1 MNFYPIYLDRIE
13 RLGRSDHLA
22 DKTSDADERFW
33 TAIRKLVRAFYD
45 PPLSG
50 HRAAVVREWANL
62 AGPLFAAPETGMP
75 SAAAAKWLQ
84 AWDGTDNSI
93 DNPTVRARLSEF
105 RLKRA
110 QASIGSE
117 ATIEQAKEL
126 LTTVDDA
133 NPNHAWVRLVE
144 RR

>member
-1 MNFYPIYLDRIE
+1 MIWQTDTTTGGSID
-13 RLGRSDHLA
+13 S
-22 DKTSDADERFW
+22 DERFW
-33 TAIRKLVRAFYD
+33 TAIRKLVREFYD

-75 SAAAAKWLQ
+75 SSAASKWLQ

-93 DNPTVRARLSEF
+93 ENPEVRKRLSEF

-110 QASIGSE
+110 QASLGSE
-117 ATIEQAKEL
+117 ATIEQAQEL
-126 LTTVDDA
+126 LKKVDDA
-133 NPNHAWVRLVE
+133 NPNHAWVKLIE